1 MRVISGAARGKRLAT
16 FKGRDIR
23 PTSDKVRAAVF
34 DILHGYG
41 PFTRALDI
49 FAGTGA
55 MGIEALSRGV
65 REALFIDSNQSA
77 AALIRENLDR
87 IGFSA
92 QGEIVRMDALAAINL
107 LAARRERFDLIFID
121 PPYDN
126 TLNGKVLAAL
136 DHHGLLDRGGIIVA
150 ESSRKS
156 GERVPP
162 AGLECF
168 KEKGYG
174 DTVVTFYRVPGGA

>member
-1 MRVISGAARGKRLAT
+1 MRVISGVARGRRLAT
-16 FKGRDIR
+16 FKGRAIR

-65 REALFIDSNQSA
+65 QEVLFIDSSRDS

-87 IGFSA
+87 TGFSA
-92 QGEIVRMDALAAINL
+92 QGKIMQTDALVAINL
-107 LAARRERFDLIFID
+107 LAARRERYDLIFID

-126 TLNGKVLAAL
+126 TLNGKVLSAI
-136 DHHGLLDRGGIIVA
+136 DHYGLLDGGGIVVA

-156 GERVPP
+156 EERVHL

-174 DTVVTFYRVPGGA
+174 DTMVTFYRIPERV